1 MHINV
6 ICLQGQISKDMY
18 IRVYVYRGGK
28 KESEG
33 KKYKLSKT
41 RTEPMF

>member
-1 MHINV
+1 MLHV
-6 ICLQGQISKDMY
+6 FKDKYPRTCISECMFTEEE
-18 IRVYVYRGGK
+18 RR